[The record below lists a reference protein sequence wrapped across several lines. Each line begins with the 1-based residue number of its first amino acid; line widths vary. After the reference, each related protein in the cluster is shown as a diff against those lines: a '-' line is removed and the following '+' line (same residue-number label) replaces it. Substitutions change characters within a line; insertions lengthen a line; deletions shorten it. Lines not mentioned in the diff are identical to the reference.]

1 MGHIIGNDIGGTF
14 TDTVVIGSSGEVL
27 MGKAPSTPSDSVQGV
42 IASLDDSIASI
53 GIKRRDLLSETDLFL
68 HGTTVVLNALLTIDG
83 ARVGILTTKG
93 FADTLFIARS
103 MSGWAGL
110 TIDQARHRAEVRRP
124 VPVIPPS
131 RKFVRE
137 VVERMDY
144 KGAVTVALDDNS
156 VRMAL
161 GQLLELGIDTLA
173 VCLLWSFKNP
183 AHELRIRE
191 IAAELAP
198 GMHVTLSSQLVPKS
212 GEYERMAS
220 TAFNSAMS
228 PIAEASIGRLV
239 DELKNEGYARP
250 LYIMQGNGGVM
261 PSVETRDKPVQ
272 LIGSGVAGGVL
283 GAKLV
288 GESMGLTNIICTDVG
303 GTSFDVG
310 LIVDGA
316 PALTPNAI
324 VCQHTLHLPRVDVVS
339 VGAGGGSIARVRDDG
354 GMKRLTVGPDSAGAQ
369 PGPVCFGQGGTE
381 PTVTDADLVLGL
393 INPKYYL
400 GGKMQ
405 VDVEAARRAIE
416 ERIAKPLRMTIEEA
430 ALGISAIIDNK
441 MKDLIRQATVERG
454 FDVRS
459 FSAFLYGG
467 GGPLHGTAYAAGLG
481 LRSMVIPGGALA
493 SVFSAWGIA
502 TADIHYTIERSESLM
517 EPFDPAVIADMFRVM
532 ENEADARL
540 GEAGVPPTRRVL
552 RRFVEMRYGMQTHQL
567 SVPVDGEL
575 DGADAVHRVIAS
587 FEGAYE
593 RRYGK
598 GSGFREAGVEITTF
612 IVQAYGILSDTPI
625 RRRPLVGGTIA
636 PAESRRVLW
645 PEIREWVDT
654 PVYRGEGLA
663 PGIGLTGPAIIELA
677 STTVALRTGQA
688 LEVDATDNY
697 IIREA

>member
-1 MGHIIGNDIGGTF
+1 MGNIIGNDIGGTF
-14 TDTVVIGSSGEVL
+14 TDTVVIDAAGEVL
-27 MGKAPSTPSDSVQGV
+27 IGKAPSTPSDSVQGV
-42 IASLDDSIASI
+42 FASLDDAIAPH

-83 ARVGILTTKG
+83 ARVGILTTRG
-93 FADTLFIARS
+93 FGDTLFIARS

-110 TIDQARHRAEVRRP
+110 TIDQARRRAEVRRP
-124 VPVIPPS
+124 DPIIPPS

-137 VVERMDY
+137 IVERMDY
-144 KGAVTVALDDNS
+144 KGAVTVALDEAS
-156 VRMAL
+156 VRRAIAELLDL
-161 GQLLELGIDTLA
+161 GVDTLA

-198 GMHVTLSSQLVPKS
+198 GMHVTLSSTLVPKS

-239 DELKNEGYARP
+239 EELKNDGYAQP

-261 PSVETRDKPVQ
+261 PSAEAREKPVQ

-288 GESMGLTNIICTDVG
+288 GESMGLKNIICTDVG

-324 VCQHTLHLPRVDVVS
+324 VCRRTLHLPRVDVVS
-339 VGAGGGSIARVRDDG
+339 VGAGGGSIARVREDG
-354 GMKRLTVGPDSAGAQ
+354 RMKRLTVGPDSAGAQ
-369 PGPVCFGQGGTE
+369 PGPACFGQGGTE
-381 PTVTDADLVLGL
+381 PTVTDADVVLGL

-400 GGKMQ
+400 GGKMRMD
-405 VDVEAARRAIE
+405 VDAARRAIE
-416 ERIAKPLRMTIEEA
+416 DRVARPLGMSIEEA

-454 FDVRS
+454 YDVRN

-502 TADIHYTIERSESLM
+502 TADIHYTIEQSESLA
-517 EPFDPAVIADMFRVM
+517 EPFDTAVIGGMFRSM
-532 ENEADARL
+532 EKAADQRL
-540 GEAGVPPTRRVL
+540 AEAGVPPARRVL
-552 RRFVEMRYGMQTHQL
+552 RRFIEMRYGMQTHQL
-567 SVPVDGEL
+567 SVPINGDL
-575 DGADAVHRVIAS
+575 DGADDFDHVVAA
-587 FEGAYE
+587 FESAYE

-612 IVQAYGILSDTPI
+612 IVQAYGILSENPI
-625 RRRPLVGGTIA
+625 RRRALTGRKVA
-636 PAESRRVLW
+636 PVESRRVLW
-645 PEIREWVDT
+645 PEIREWVET
-654 PVYRGEGLA
+654 PVFRGQDFA
-663 PGIGLTGPAIIELA
+663 PGATLAGPAIIELPT
-677 STTVALRTGQA
+677 TTVALRSRQT
-688 LEVDATDNY
+688 LEVDATENY
-697 IIREA
+697 IIREV